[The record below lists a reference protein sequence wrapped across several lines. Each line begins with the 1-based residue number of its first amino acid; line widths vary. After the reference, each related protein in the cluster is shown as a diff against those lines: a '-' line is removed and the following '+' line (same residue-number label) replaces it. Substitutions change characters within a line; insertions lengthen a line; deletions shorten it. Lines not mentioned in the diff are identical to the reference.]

1 MTVEKKMDGN
11 TLTLSLSGRLDTTT
25 APDLEKVII
34 SELPDIQ
41 KLVLD
46 LADLEY
52 ISSAGLRVLLMAQ
65 KSMFR
70 KDGMDVLHP
79 NELIMEIFDV
89 TGFTDILN
97 ICE

>member
-11 TLTLSLSGRLDTTT
+11 ILTLNLSGRLDTTT
-25 APDLEKVII
+25 APDLEKVIV
-34 SELPDIQ
+34 SELPGIQ

-65 KSMFR
+65 KSMSQ

-79 NELIMEIFDV
+79 NELIMEVFDV

>member
-65 KSMFR
+65 KSMSR